1 MAPGEPFANPD
12 EQGMDNDFGYSG
24 PPLREILSNRL
35 WFSSEALL
43 WWAKGGETPALLT
56 TSPGATAQAQAGVL
70 GQAGTSVLFGDQ
82 ELNTGL
88 HAGARLS
95 FGLWIDRC
103 QESGLEFSYLVLG
116 ENNQSYSNPNNPIL
130 ARPFFNVTT
139 GALDS
144 QLIAYPNAFNGTFTA
159 NSTENFEGAEALWRR
174 AIVHGSDGRIDL
186 LAGYRY
192 ASLTD
197 GLDLVGSVTSSGTA
211 AVPPPGTTVTAYDTF
226 HTRNE
231 FNGGEIGFATQ
242 WHRSRWSLDTLLK
255 LGIGQTSTQV
265 IINGGSQV
273 FANGTSLPYAGGML
287 ALPSNMGTFS
297 SQQFSVMPELGCT
310 LGYDVTSRLKATVGY
325 TLLYWSNVARPGDQI
340 DLNVDPGQFPPP
352 TTATGARPGAF
363 QPPHMSDFWAQGVNL
378 GLDYRF

>member
-1 MAPGEPFANPD
+1 M
-12 EQGMDNDFGYSG
+12 
-24 PPLREILSNRL
+24 
-35 WFSSEALL
+35 
-43 WWAKGGETPALLT
+43 
-56 TSPGATAQAQAGVL
+56 L
-70 GQAGTSVLFGDQ
+70 GQAGTSVVFGDQ

-95 FGLWIDRC
+95 FGVWIDRC
-103 QESGLEFSYLVLG
+103 QESGLEFSYLILG
-116 ENNQSYSNPNNPIL
+116 ENNQSYSNASMGNPIL
-130 ARPFFNVTT
+130 ARPFFNVTS
-139 GALDS
+139 GAQDS
-144 QLIAYPNAFNGTFTA
+144 QLVAYPNAFSGTFTA

-211 AVPPPGTTVTAYDTF
+211 AVPPAGTTVTAYDTF

-255 LGIGQTSTQV
+255 LGIGQTSTEV
-265 IINGGSQV
+265 IINGASQV
-273 FANGTSLPYAGGML
+273 VSNGTSLPYAGGLL
-287 ALPSNMGTFS
+287 ALPSNMGTYS

-310 LGYDVTSRLKATVGY
+310 LGYDVTPRLKATVGY

-352 TTATGARPGAF
+352 TTTTGARPAF
-363 QPPHMSDFWAQGVNL
+363 ELHTSDFWAQGLNL

>member
-1 MAPGEPFANPD
+1 MAATGGSIFSPD
-12 EQGMDNDFGYSG
+12 
-24 PPLREILSNRL
+24 
-35 WFSSEALL
+35 
-43 WWAKGGETPALLT
+43 
-56 TSPGATAQAQAGVL
+56 
-70 GQAGTSVLFGDQ
+70 
-82 ELNTGL
+82 
-88 HAGARLS
+88 
-95 FGLWIDRC
+95 
-103 QESGLEFSYLVLG
+103 
-116 ENNQSYSNPNNPIL
+116 
-130 ARPFFNVTT
+130 
-139 GALDS
+139 
-144 QLIAYPNAFNGTFTA
+144 IA
-159 NSTENFEGAEALWRR
+159 
-174 AIVHGSDGRIDL
+174 
-186 LAGYRY
+186 Y

-211 AVPPPGTTVTAYDTF
+211 AVPPPGTTVTAADTF

-242 WHRSRWSLDTLLK
+242 WHRSRWSLDTSLK

-310 LGYDVTSRLKATVGY
+310 LGYDLTSRLKATVGY